1 LTAALWHWPW
11 HCDAAVHA
19 NIDNLE
25 LILGSVSPQAKPLP
39 CHDHGACGIQWNSRY
54 ASIYLHECHHS
65 TRIMAM
71 VAWLSVSPLLNS
83 VVARRPPLLSPSSS

>member
-39 CHDHGACGIQWNSRY
+39 CHDHGACGIQWG
-54 ASIYLHECHHS
+54 
-65 TRIMAM
+65 T
-71 VAWLSVSPLLNS
+71 
-83 VVARRPPLLSPSSS
+83 